1 MSRIDVTLY
10 NKEGAE
16 PVGIN
21 PATVASQVEIA
32 SETGTDSTVEAEIIA
47 LRRQVAA
54 LVSGGASFKGTVT
67 QSNPLPTVAYKA
79 GWQYVV
85 QEAGTYAGQTAEV
98 GEMFLAVRD
107 YASGS
112 ASNKDWTLLQ
122 VNLVGS
128 VSGPASSVVN
138 HVAVF
143 DSTTGKTIADSG
155 FTIGKSVPADA
166 EFTDTKYKAATA
178 QADGLMTAAQFSKL
192 GGIESGADKTDA
204 DNVTAAGAV
213 MKSGSSDDLKQGS
226 TNLYMTSAERSK
238 LAGVTAGAQPNQ
250 NAFSHVKFGD
260 TTISADSATDTL
272 ELVAGEGVTIELDE
286 GTDKV
291 TFNETYIDSCMVTSL
306 SKVPANLRNG
316 GLIIL
321 KQ

>member
-1 MSRIDVTLY
+1 MSRINVTLY
-10 NKEGAE
+10 NKEGVE

-32 SETGTDSTVEAEIIA
+32 SETGTDSTVEAEIIE

-85 QEAGTYAGQTAEV
+85 AEPGTYAGQEAEE

-122 VNLVGS
+122 VNISGV
-128 VSGPASSVVN
+128 VKGPASSVVN
-138 HVAVF
+138 NVAVF
-143 DSTTGKTIADSG
+143 DGTTGKVLKDSG
-155 FTIGKSVPADA
+155 FSIAKSVPADA
-166 EFTDTKYKAATA
+166 EFTDTRYSAATS

-204 DNVTAAGAV
+204 NNVTAAGAV

-238 LAGVTAGAQPNQ
+238 LAGVSAGAQPNQ
-250 NAFSHVKFGD
+250 NAFSNVKFGG
-260 TTISADSATDTL
+260 TTISADTATDTL
-272 ELVAGEGVTIELDE
+272 ELAAGEGVTITLDAAS
-286 GTDKV
+286 DKV
-291 TFNETYIDSCMVTSL
+291 TFSETYIDSCMVTSL
-306 SKVPANLRNG
+306 SNVPANLRDG

-321 KQ
+321 KK